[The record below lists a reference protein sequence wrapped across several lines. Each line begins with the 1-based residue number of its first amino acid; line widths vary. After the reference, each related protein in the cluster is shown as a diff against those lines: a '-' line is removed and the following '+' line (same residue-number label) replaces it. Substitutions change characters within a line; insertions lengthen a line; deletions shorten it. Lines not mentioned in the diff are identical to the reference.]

1 MASEIAE
8 RNRRIVERFLTRV
21 SWRVGS
27 TSLTNSATPAS
38 STMPEAPQAREGI
51 DALKRVIGFS
61 RTAMPDQRW
70 SDRVLVADDEY
81 VVVRAVRESTW
92 SAESFRGFATP
103 QGVTTAVEMVHIW
116 RLVDS
121 KIVEHWAVRD
131 DLALMMQLG
140 VVEVGLGARPRVRR
154 SKPGNPLEAL
164 SHLLGTPVADPS
176 MDASWSR
183 HRIPQIRSR

>member
-1 MASEIAE
+1 MAGEIAE
-8 RNRRIVERFLTRV
+8 RNRRIVERFLTEGVLEGRLDV
-21 SWRVGS
+21 FDELCDPGVI
-27 TSLTNSATPAS
+27 NHAA
-38 STMPEAPQAREGI
+38 APQAREGI
-51 DALKRVIGFS
+51 EALKRVIGFS

-116 RLVDS
+116 RLVDG

-140 VVEVGLGARPRVRR
+140 VVESG
-154 SKPGNPLEAL
+154 
-164 SHLLGTPVADPS
+164 
-176 MDASWSR
+176 
-183 HRIPQIRSR
+183 